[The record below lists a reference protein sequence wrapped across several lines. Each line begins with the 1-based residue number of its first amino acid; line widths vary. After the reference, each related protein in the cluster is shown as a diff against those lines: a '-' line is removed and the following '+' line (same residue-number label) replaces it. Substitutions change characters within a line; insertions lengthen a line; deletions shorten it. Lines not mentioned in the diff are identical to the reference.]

1 MEEFTR
7 ECLEV
12 DKDFNGDNRPG
23 QALSVGTSMEQIY
36 ERAARLV
43 KRTLDVEGAIVM
55 DVSHVDVLETVG
67 AESSTSIS
75 VYNDDPQIGTVTR
88 MLNAEEYSKLQ
99 DFFARSPDGKICEG
113 ILPAGLRPFLPSRI
127 QYALCMSSFCHSP

>member
-12 DKDFNGDNRPG
+12 DKDVNGERSESRS
-23 QALSVGTSMEQIY
+23 LFVGTSMEQIY

-55 DVSHVDVLETVG
+55 DVSHVDVVETVN
-67 AESSTSIS
+67 AESTTSIS
-75 VYNDDPQIGTVTR
+75 THSDDPQIGTTNR
-88 MLNAEEYSKLQ
+88 TLNADEYTKLQ
-99 DFFARSPDGKICEG
+99 EFFGKTPEGKICEG
-113 ILPAGLRPFLPSRI
+113 VLPAGLRPFLPSRI
-127 QYALCMSSFCHSP
+127 QCALGMLHSPSLA